1 MMSDGLVYVSL
12 GLDACFVG
20 IPLDIGTSNRSGSRF
35 GPRYLR
41 CESPQ
46 RPVNQGTGVN
56 PFLTHNVADIGDVWL
71 NLYKWVG
78 KVVVIVVVVVVVVVT
93 LA

>member
-1 MMSDGLVYVSL
+1 MRAMMSDGLVYVSL

-71 NLYKWVG
+71 NLYK
-78 KVVVIVVVVVVVVVT
+78 
-93 LA
+93 